1 MTKCT
6 IRFKKWITKKGKY
19 IRSIPVFKMNS
30 YTFFLLRK
38 NIKLPN
44 WITELPN
51 WITKK
56 GKYVSCI
63 MVTI

>member
-38 NIKLPN
+38 NIKLPK
-44 WITELPN
+44 

-56 GKYVSCI
+56 VKNSSCI